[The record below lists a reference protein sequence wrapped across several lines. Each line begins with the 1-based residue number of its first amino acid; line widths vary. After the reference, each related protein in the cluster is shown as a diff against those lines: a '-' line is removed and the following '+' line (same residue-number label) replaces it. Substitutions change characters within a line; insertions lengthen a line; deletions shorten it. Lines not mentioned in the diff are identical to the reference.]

1 MICASVWIDWRL
13 FALGN
18 LRKILKC
25 TDIEAFSAYT
35 ESSRRFD
42 VVKGE
47 RDE

>member
-1 MICASVWIDWRL
+1 MRCASGWTDWRS

-18 LRKILKC
+18 LRKIPKC
-25 TDIEAFSAYT
+25 TDIETFSAYT
-35 ESSRRFD
+35 EGVKRFD